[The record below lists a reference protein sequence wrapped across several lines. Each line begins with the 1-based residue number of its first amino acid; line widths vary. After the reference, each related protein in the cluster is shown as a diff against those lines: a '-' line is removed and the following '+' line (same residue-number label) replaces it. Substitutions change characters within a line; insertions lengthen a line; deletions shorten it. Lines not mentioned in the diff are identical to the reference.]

1 MSSLGY
7 SPSRPV
13 KHVSFLL
20 FPSDFQP
27 RHWPVCWWSFGSP
40 AERNMDQLMQQQVS
54 WSRAHL
60 GLPPIVRAKHFR
72 PLMLHDSYKKW
83 QNWVELAFC
92 YQARPVNFHASA
104 HSTRRLRCGLRYQIS
119 QNIAQNHNNPS
130 FLSYSHKF
138 LGFLRGFV
146 NFSFFL
152 IPFLKVFFV
161 FFFERLLYFSAK
173 EKETYQMVR
182 HFAEDSDFCVDFF
195 SLIALKNLVPPSQPI
210 RCKSYA
216 NCTFNQSPFP
226 RVLQFLCFF
235 LRVLIGF
242 FVLICNCDLLGFPL
256 KKYNESIFCF
266 YKA

>member
-1 MSSLGY
+1 MTVIRSDKTESRWTGVLLSSKA
-7 SPSRPV
+7 SQ
-13 KHVSFLL
+13 
-20 FPSDFQP
+20 FPRFCAQHSQT
-27 RHWPVCWWSFGSP
+27 
-40 AERNMDQLMQQQVS
+40 ALQLEVPNIS
-54 WSRAHL
+54 EH
-60 GLPPIVRAKHFR
+60 
-72 PLMLHDSYKKW
+72 
-83 QNWVELAFC
+83 
-92 YQARPVNFHASA
+92 SA
-104 HSTRRLRCGLRYQIS
+104 TTL
-119 QNIAQNHNNPS
+119 PS

-138 LGFLRGFV
+138 LGFFRGFV

-182 HFAEDSDFCVDFF
+182 HFAEDSEFCVDFF
-195 SLIALKNLVPPSQPI
+195 SLIALKNLMPPSQPI

-226 RVLQFLCFF
+226 RVRQFLCFF

-256 KKYNESIFCF
+256 KKHNESIFCF